1 MKYCIQEVFM
11 KSLIRFMLVFGAGLL
26 ASTPALADLNV
37 ATSLTDLASVA
48 QFVGGKHVT
57 AKSLCRGY
65 EDPHFVPAKP
75 SLMKAIQHADVFVST
90 GLELDGGWLPLV
102 LPGSRNPKIQPGA
115 RGFVDASQGVQV
127 LEKPAGTVSR
137 AEGDIHPLGN
147 PHYYLDP
154 KALEVVADH
163 LAKVFSRLDPAN
175 AADYATNAKK
185 FNERMDASLEKW
197 EKEMEPYKGTS
208 VVPYHKNFIYFIDRF
223 GLKEFGNVEPKPG
236 IPPTPRHIAELAEA
250 MKNSGVKVVLYQPY
264 YKADASNEVAKRSGG
279 AAVEVASEVGGLPGT
294 SDVFSKFDALVSSL
308 TGALSGKS
316 GGRQ

>member
-1 MKYCIQEVFM
+1 M
-11 KSLIRFMLVFGAGLL
+11 KSLLRFTVLLGFGVVA
-26 ASTPALADLNV
+26 ATPALADLKV

-48 QFVGGKHVT
+48 QYVGGKHVT
-57 AKSLCRGY
+57 AQSLCRGY

-102 LPGSRNPKIQPGA
+102 LPGSRNPRIQPGT

-127 LEKPAGTVSR
+127 LEKPVGTVSR

-163 LAKVFSRLDPAN
+163 LAEVFSRLDPAN
-175 AADYATNAKK
+175 ATDYAANAKA
-185 FNERMDASLEKW
+185 FDERMEASLEKW
-197 EKEMEPYKGTS
+197 EKELEPYKGAAI
-208 VVPYHKNFIYFIDRF
+208 VPYHKNFIYFLDRF
-223 GLKEFGNVEPKPG
+223 GLKEFGDVEPKPG

-250 MKNSGVKVVLYQPY
+250 MKQSGVKVVVYGPY
-264 YKADASNEVAKRSGG
+264 YKADASNEVAKRAGG
-279 AAVEVASEVGGLPGT
+279 VAVEVATEVGGLPGT
-294 SDVFSKFDALVSSL
+294 DDVFSKFDTLVASL
-308 TGALSGKS
+308 TGALSGRS
-316 GGRQ
+316 GGQK